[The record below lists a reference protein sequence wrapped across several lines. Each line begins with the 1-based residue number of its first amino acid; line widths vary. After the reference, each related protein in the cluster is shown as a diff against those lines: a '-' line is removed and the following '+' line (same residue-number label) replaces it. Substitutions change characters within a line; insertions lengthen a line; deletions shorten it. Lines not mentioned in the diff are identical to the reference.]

1 MAGTVLE
8 GSAVVVD
15 AADVASDVVN
25 SGADGTSS
33 PPAPPQRPGLTGA
46 GLPGGRLPDDRCRRG
61 LRGRDV
67 TGVQDL
73 LALGLGGDEDELEP
87 SGQGAPDDGGL
98 NGVGPTRD
106 ELIGTGRFTVVGPGV
121 NRLIEV
127 PGGPCAVL
135 TNAQVDAHALGKV
148 RAAGPGEA
156 RNEEAV
162 HLKRIGQE
170 GGIGLRVGRSGKD
183 GADRT
188 IGRQRR
194 ECRDAVVAT

>member
-33 PPAPPQRPGLTGA
+33 PPAPQRPGLTGA

-127 PGGPCAVL
+127 PGGPGAVL